1 MILLFEALSQVSGIS
16 NSLTLMLNTLKNYEQ
31 ISGQLV
37 NMNKYCYLVAPNTY
51 ADTN

>member
-1 MILLFEALSQVSGIS
+1 VLMIHFILFFSGIS